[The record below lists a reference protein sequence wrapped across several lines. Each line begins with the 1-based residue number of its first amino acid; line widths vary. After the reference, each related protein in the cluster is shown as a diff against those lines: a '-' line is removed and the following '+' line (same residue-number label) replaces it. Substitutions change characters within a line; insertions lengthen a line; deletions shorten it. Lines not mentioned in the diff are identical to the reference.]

1 MLYICYF
8 LVNVNKSFFVSDFQ
22 FGNFVFQFCRFTV
35 VAYHRCT
42 VILIAYACIA
52 SFACVPRLER
62 GFPAG
67 GDIRFDIPVT
77 YLNATVFQPF
87 GGNLSA
93 FLSLACV
100 YTIVAKRYTFCLSDV
115 AVKCQWLG

>member
-8 LVNVNKSFFVSDFQ
+8 LVNVNKSFLVSDFQ

-52 SFACVPRLER
+52 SLRVFRTSKE
-62 GFPAG
+62 GFP
-67 GDIRFDIPVT
+67 PVEIFA
-77 YLNATVFQPF
+77 LMFQSP
-87 GGNLSA
+87 
-93 FLSLACV
+93 
-100 YTIVAKRYTFCLSDV
+100 I
-115 AVKCQWLG
+115 

>member
-8 LVNVNKSFFVSDFQ
+8 LVNVNKSFLVSDFQ

-52 SFACVPRLER
+52 SFACVPHLER

-67 GDIRFDIPVT
+67 GDIRFDVPVT

-87 GGNLSA
+87 GGNLSG
-93 FLSLACV
+93 FRILV
-100 YTIVAKRYTFCLSDV
+100 FGMRIHNRCLSDV